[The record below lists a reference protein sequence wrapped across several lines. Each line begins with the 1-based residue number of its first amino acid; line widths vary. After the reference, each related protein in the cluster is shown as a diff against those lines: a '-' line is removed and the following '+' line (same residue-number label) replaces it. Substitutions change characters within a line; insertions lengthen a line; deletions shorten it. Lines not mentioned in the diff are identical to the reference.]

1 MTEIAQDMALYPGR
15 MENLPENLPEPY
27 RQGEKGRVRGRKL
40 DQEKGRNLDKL
51 SSVNLLPWRR
61 LFSPGS
67 SPGIFKW
74 IIDVI
79 YRVGFSIH
87 NGTLNRLKN
96 KLFIVFGLVSL

>member
-61 LFSPGS
+61 LFSPGF

-74 IIDVI
+74 NIDVI
-79 YRVGFSIH
+79 
-87 NGTLNRLKN
+87 
-96 KLFIVFGLVSL
+96 